1 MSKVVLD
8 RYNSKLR
15 TENGDA
21 IHFDPHTMQYYYE
34 QRLRDEVGKD
44 IESLRKVLIADGLID
59 GTLVDEM
66 LGMPPK
72 DRYQSPY
79 IPMNAHDSDVTLT
92 VEYAVLR

>member
-44 IESLRKVLIADGLID
+44 IESLRTVMIADGLIH
-59 GTLVDEM
+59 EM
-66 LGMPPK
+66 LGGQVE
-72 DRYQSPY
+72 DIYHSPY
-79 IPMNAHDSDVTLT
+79 IPMDAHGSEVAETI
-92 VEYAVLR
+92 EYAVLR